1 MTYGRGQQAFGVI
14 IIGSQKDKLIR
25 LAARKLHDKGVIFTF
40 CADIYE
46 AFGRLLRFNKDKRTL
61 VIGRLANLAAEKG
74 RFFTKAAFY
83 GGVCCCLADKR
94 LRSEHL
100 RFLASCDTKPFIIN
114 EIDQVDEAVQR
125 ISNSQF
131 RAHDSKVRLYDKE
144 AILTEQEI
152 AALLSD

>member
-1 MTYGRGQQAFGVI
+1 MADGQSRQTFGVI
-14 IIGSQKDKLIR
+14 IIGSQKDNLIR
-25 LAARKLHDKGVIFTF
+25 LAARKLHDNGVIFTF

-46 AFGRLLRFNKDKRTL
+46 AFGRLLRFNRNKRTL
-61 VIGRLANLAAEKG
+61 VIGRLANLALENG

-83 GGVCCCLADKR
+83 GGLCWCLADKR

-100 RFLASCDTKPFIIN
+100 RFLVSCDAEPFIIN

-125 ISNSQF
+125 ISNPQF
-131 RAHDSKVRLYDKE
+131 RVCDSKIRLYDKE